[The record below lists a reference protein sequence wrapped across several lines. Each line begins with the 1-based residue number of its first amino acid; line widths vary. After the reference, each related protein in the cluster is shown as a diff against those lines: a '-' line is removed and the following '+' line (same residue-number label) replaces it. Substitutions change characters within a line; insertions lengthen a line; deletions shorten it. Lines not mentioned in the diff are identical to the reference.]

1 MLAEQLA
8 QRGARAIVVDDI
20 DELDKESVAV
30 IDVVQ
35 RRTERPLVVT
45 MDDAP
50 LYSMASVFTPAR
62 WPETTMRLSPLDY
75 DQVNKLLAQTLGSP
89 PDVDLT
95 TAVLM
100 KSGGN
105 PRLVV
110 RIAQSA
116 ELSEQLVLLDGQW
129 SMSGHTLWNEYL
141 QSTVQELLHG
151 LSADERTALHTLSV
165 VGARPLGSLK
175 PVVEADILDRLEV
188 RGLVALTEDS
198 GGAIW
203 VSVSPHVC
211 ADYFRDPYV
220 RSSRRVLAD
229 RSNRVIDSP
238 SRRVKSPSLE
248 LLAALIRDLRSEAG
262 DGTAATLHFQEQLRE
277 LEESQFSVWE
287 SEKTMSNAAFL
298 KFY

>member
-30 IDVVQ
+30 IDIVQ

-129 SMSGHTLWNEYL
+129 SMSGHTLSNEYL

-151 LSADERTALHTLSV
+151 PSADERTALHTLSV
-165 VGARPLGSLK
+165 VGARPLGPLMQI
-175 PVVEADILDRLEV
+175 VEADILDSLEM
-188 RGLVALTEDS
+188 RPKRPCPAQQRSSSST
-198 GGAIW
+198 GA
-203 VSVSPHVC
+203 
-211 ADYFRDPYV
+211 V
-220 RSSRRVLAD
+220 RSIPHA
-229 RSNRVIDSP
+229 SN
-238 SRRVKSPSLE
+238 KSS
-248 LLAALIRDLRSEAG
+248 AKLR
-262 DGTAATLHFQEQLRE
+262 L
-277 LEESQFSVWE
+277 
-287 SEKTMSNAAFL
+287 
-298 KFY
+298 

>member
-1 MLAEQLA
+1 VLAEQLA

-30 IDVVQ
+30 IDIVQ

-129 SMSGHTLWNEYL
+129 SMSGHTLSNEYL
-141 QSTVQELLHG
+141 QSTVPELLHG
-151 LSADERTALHTLSV
+151 LSADERNALHTLSV
-165 VGARPLGSLK
+165 VGARPLGPLMQI
-175 PVVEADILDRLEV
+175 VEADILDSLEM
-188 RGLVALTEDS
+188 RGLVALIEGS
-198 GGAIW
+198 GGAMW
-203 VSVSPHVC
+203 VSVSPHIVV
-211 ADYFRDPYV
+211 DHFRDLQV

-229 RSNRVIDSP
+229 RSNREIDPPARQLQSP
-238 SRRVKSPSLE
+238 SPE
-248 LLAALIRDLRSEAG
+248 LLSD
-262 DGTAATLHFQEQLRE
+262 
-277 LEESQFSVWE
+277 
-287 SEKTMSNAAFL
+287 
-298 KFY
+298 